1 MCTASDPDPSYPLG
15 IPPYKRL
22 PDWIPGEGARA
33 DVTVPWIIV
42 DRAGRRYMNE
52 YPPYTQ
58 DTSWRAM
65 ATYDPQSMSY
75 LRIPSYLVMD
85 EPGRAG
91 YPIVS
96 PTFNDRRFKFEWS
109 EKTLRD
115 LEARMLR
122 KADSVAGLAAQM
134 GVAEMSWRA
143 RSPTG
148 TRLVMAGVTACMAAQ
163 RPRWCG

>member
-1 MCTASDPDPSYPLG
+1 GGTRHRRRPAG
-15 IPPYKRL
+15 IR
-22 PDWIPGEGARA
+22 GEAAGA

-58 DTSWRAM
+58 DTSWRPM
-65 ATYDPQSMSY
+65 ATYDPRAMSY

-85 EPGRAG
+85 EAGRAG

-115 LEARMLR
+115 LEARILR
-122 KADSVAGLAAQM
+122 KADSVARLAAQM
-134 GVAEMSWRA
+134 GVEEDVLA
-143 RSPTG
+143 RPI
-148 TRLVMAGVTACMAAQ
+148 A
-163 RPRWCG
+163 

>member
-1 MCTASDPDPSYPLG
+1 MDHRRPRRPEVHERVSALYPGHVL
-15 IPPYKRL
+15 
-22 PDWIPGEGARA
+22 A
-33 DVTVPWIIV
+33 
-42 DRAGRRYMNE
+42 
-52 YPPYTQ
+52 
-58 DTSWRAM
+58 AM

-115 LEARMLR
+115 LEARILR
-122 KADSVAGLAAQM
+122 KADSVAGLAAQL
-134 GVAEMSWRA
+134 GVEEN
-143 RSPTG
+143 
-148 TRLVMAGVTACMAAQ
+148 
-163 RPRWCG
+163 